1 MRGAARELLARVAYS
16 GYGAKSFCFAQTTLS
31 SGKTLGSWAKKRLEP
46 GVPCT
51 PRRGRSK
58 AR

>member
-31 SGKTLGSWAKKRLEP
+31 SCKTLGSWAKKRLAAW
-46 GVPCT
+46 CALHAT
-51 PRRGRSK
+51 PRQI
-58 AR
+58 